1 METTVSKFEPGMEST
16 NAGNHSVSLDETH
29 GRYLTFWTDSQ
40 LFGIPIANVV
50 QIVGVQTITKIPEF
64 PEYAKGIIDLRGSII
79 PVIDV
84 RLRLHKQEVPYNE
97 RTCIIV
103 ISIQESLM
111 GLIVD
116 AVDEVAKI
124 EDEAISAPPKI
135 SQDTANA
142 YLTGVAKLQSKVIL
156 LLDSTKILKAD
167 EIAEII
173 Q

>member
-1 METTVSKFEPGMEST
+1 METTVSKIEPGTE
-16 NAGNHSVSLDETH
+16 SLDETR
-29 GRYLTFWTDSQ
+29 GKYLTFWTDSQ

-116 AVDEVAKI
+116 AVDEVANI
-124 EDEAISAPPKI
+124 EDEAISASPKI
-135 SQDTANA
+135 SQDTTNA
-142 YLTGVAKLQSKVIL
+142 YLTGVAKLQSKVVL

>member
-1 METTVSKFEPGMEST
+1 MYYIGNWNAKKLTVRP
-16 NAGNHSVSLDETH
+16 
-29 GRYLTFWTDSQ
+29 
-40 LFGIPIANVV
+40 
-50 QIVGVQTITKIPEF
+50 
-64 PEYAKGIIDLRGSII
+64 KGIIDLRGSII

-116 AVDEVAKI
+116 AVDEVANI
-124 EDEAISAPPKI
+124 EDEAISASPKI
-135 SQDTANA
+135 SQDTTNA
-142 YLTGVAKLQSKVIL
+142 YLTGVAKLQSKVVL